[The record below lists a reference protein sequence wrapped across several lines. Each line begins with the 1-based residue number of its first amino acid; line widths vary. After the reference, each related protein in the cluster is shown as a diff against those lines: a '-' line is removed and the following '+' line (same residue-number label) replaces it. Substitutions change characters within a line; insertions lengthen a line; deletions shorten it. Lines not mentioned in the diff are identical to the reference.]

1 MAKRYYKSKK
11 MGMGMFANMPQESF
25 MKPFPKNVYFAA
37 GSYPDKLSD
46 IDAQINGDVMK
57 AKKIASKKKF

>member
-1 MAKRYYKSKK
+1 
-11 MGMGMFANMPQESF
+11 MFANMPQASF
-25 MKPFPKNVYFAA
+25 MKPFPKVSYFAA

-46 IDAQINGDVMK
+46 IDAQMNGDVMK